1 MEEMRNETSGPE
13 VPPPAPRTSGL
24 AIAAL
29 ILGILGLCTC
39 VTAPIG
45 LALGVIAL
53 VQMGRDPQLKGY
65 GVALAA
71 VIVSGLAVLIIPILA
86 AIMFPVFARAR
97 EAAQRTACLNNVKQ
111 ISAALHM
118 YAADYDGRFP
128 ASDHWNKSLQT
139 YFKNP
144 KVLVCP
150 TDKTGGPSYGMND
163 RIGNFG
169 AMDVASPAETVSFFD
184 SKPGPNQ
191 NDGPPLL
198 PVPPRHI
205 GQNNIGF
212 VDGHVMSVSD
222 FSTLNWNPGA
232 APQTHSIP

>member
-1 MEEMRNETSGPE
+1 MNEETGAQT
-13 VPPPAPRTSGL
+13 PPARTSGL

-29 ILGILGLCTC
+29 ILAILGLCTC

-45 LALGVIAL
+45 LALGIIAL

-86 AIMFPVFARAR
+86 AIMFPVFVRAR

-111 ISAALHM
+111 ISMALQM
-118 YAADYDGRFP
+118 YAADYDSHFP
-128 ASDHWNKSLQT
+128 KADRWNESLQT

-144 KVLVCP
+144 KILVCP
-150 TDKTGGPSYGMND
+150 GDKTGGPSYGMND
-163 RIGNFG
+163 RIGGILQAN
-169 AMDVASPAETVSFFD
+169 VSSPADVVSFFD

-191 NDGPPLL
+191 YDGQALL
-198 PVPPRHI
+198 PVPPRHN
-205 GQNNIGF
+205 GMNNVGF
-212 VDGHVMSVSD
+212 VDGHAKSVSD